1 MSPMGDAASAARV
14 EVPVLPAVGL
24 SAATGGALALG
35 TAGVVTS
42 ATGTG
47 LPCLFAA
54 ATGLPCPFCGLT
66 HGVAALGA
74 GDPAA
79 AVAAHPLA
87 PLAVALAVAV
97 PSALLVRR
105 RLAVAPAALWGLA
118 VLVGAVWLARLL
130 LLTVFLVVSI
140 SVGSGGSETSVV

>member
-1 MSPMGDAASAARV
+1 MRHPAAHLV
-14 EVPVLPAVGL
+14 EIPVLPVIGL

-47 LPCLFAA
+47 LTCLFAA
-54 ATGLPCPFCGLT
+54 ATGVPCPFCGMT

-74 GDPAA
+74 GDLGA
-79 AVAAHPLA
+79 AVAANPLA

-97 PSALLVRR
+97 PGVLLVRR
-105 RLAVAPAALWGLA
+105 RLAVAPAALWALA
-118 VLVGAVWLARLL
+118 LLVSAVWLARVLL
-130 LLTVFLVVSI
+130 
-140 SVGSGGSETSVV
+140 

>member
-1 MSPMGDAASAARV
+1 MSPMSDAASAARV
-14 EVPVLPAVGL
+14 EIPVLPAVGL

-35 TAGVVTS
+35 TAGLVTG

-54 ATGLPCPFCGLT
+54 ATGLPCPFCGMT

-74 GDPAA
+74 GDFGA

-87 PLAVALAVAV
+87 PLAVALALAA
-97 PSALLVRR
+97 PTALVVRR
-105 RLAVAPAALWGLA
+105 RLAVAPAGLWALAL
-118 VLVGAVWLARLL
+118 LVSAVWLARLL
-130 LLTVFLVVSI
+130 L
-140 SVGSGGSETSVV
+140 